1 MSLSLIALLASL
13 GALGGFT
20 SGLLGVGGG
29 VVMFPLLL
37 YVPSLLG
44 FQTLH
49 AKTVAA
55 VVVAQVFFSASV
67 AGMAHFRSGR
77 VHRQLTLIAGTTSA
91 GSAFLGGM
99 ASQWVSDRFLLIL
112 FGVVTLIVSAIMLMR
127 APSVIQDETPD
138 YRISFPVLPLSLFA
152 IITGGFAGLLGSGNF
167 IFPPLL
173 IYVLKVPTRIA
184 IGSSLVI
191 ALINTS
197 AGFLG
202 KLVTGQIPFL
212 LTLAAVLGATLGAL
226 AGERVHGRLSS
237 RVLRRIYAGMV
248 ALIAVRVWLTIFA
261 FDK

>member
-112 FGVVTLIVSAIMLMR
+112 FGVVTLIVAAIMLMP
-127 APSVIQDETPD
+127 APSVIRDETPD
-138 YRISFPVLPLSLFA
+138 SRIAFPVLPLSLFA

-248 ALIAVRVWLTIFA
+248 ALIALRVWLTIFA